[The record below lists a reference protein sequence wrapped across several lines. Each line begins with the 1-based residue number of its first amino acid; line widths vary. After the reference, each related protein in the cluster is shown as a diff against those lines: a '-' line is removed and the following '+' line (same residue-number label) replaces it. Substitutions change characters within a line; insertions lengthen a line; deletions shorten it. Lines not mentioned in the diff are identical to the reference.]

1 MKVGSSGSSDD
12 DDYDIEADQINLL
25 RRQNSVRRFSNWV
38 RKPCDVVVEMGEL
51 SNSDAPP
58 IK

>member
-1 MKVGSSGSSDD
+1 MGDPHEGRRVRMKVGSSGSSDD

-38 RKPCDVVVEMGEL
+38 RKL
-51 SNSDAPP
+51 
-58 IK
+58 